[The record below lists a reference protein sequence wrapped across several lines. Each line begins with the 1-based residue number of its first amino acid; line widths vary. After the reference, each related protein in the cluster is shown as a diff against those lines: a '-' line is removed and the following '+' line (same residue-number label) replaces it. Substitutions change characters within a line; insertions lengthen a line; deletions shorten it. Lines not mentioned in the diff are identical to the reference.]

1 MKLLAFILLSSLVLV
16 SCSKSNTEES
26 QDVWIRLEN
35 KTTVALEDMKVGE
48 VPYGNLVVDGI
59 TEYKI
64 ITQPLYAPTC
74 QFSKN
79 GDPINIAVWLCG
91 TPPLPP
97 TIQPGYYTFTIEIN
111 TSGYPIITFTKQ

>member
-1 MKLLAFILLSSLVLV
+1 MKLLAFILISSLVFV
-16 SCSKSNTEES
+16 SCSKSKTEES
-26 QDVWIRLEN
+26 PDVWVRLEN

-48 VPYGNLVVDGI
+48 VPYGSLTVDGI

-74 QFSKN
+74 QFNKDGN
-79 GDPINIAVWLCG
+79 PINIAVWICG

-97 TIQPGYYTFTIEIN
+97 TIEPGYYTFTIEN
-111 TSGYPIITFTKQ
+111 NASGYPIITLTKQ